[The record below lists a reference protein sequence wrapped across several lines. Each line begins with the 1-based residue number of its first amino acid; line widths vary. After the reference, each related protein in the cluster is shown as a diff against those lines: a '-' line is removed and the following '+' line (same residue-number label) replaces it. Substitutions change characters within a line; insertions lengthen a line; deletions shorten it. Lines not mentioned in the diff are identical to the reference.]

1 VSDSR
6 HRQLSRIYER
16 PIESDEDARAAV
28 SADPGILASAIFLEA
43 AESDDVTGAETAR
56 TYLADRL
63 AFLSPFAD
71 DVADM
76 VRSAFS
82 ERLSAWET

>member
-1 VSDSR
+1 MSDSR

-43 AESDDVTGAETAR
+43 AESDAAGAKMSPWEQ
-56 TYLADRL
+56 LAQL
-63 AFLSPFAD
+63 LLMTNEFAYVD
-71 DVADM
+71 
-76 VRSAFS
+76 
-82 ERLSAWET
+82 

>member
-6 HRQLSRIYER
+6 HRQLTRIYER
-16 PIESDEDARAAV
+16 PIESDEDAQAAV
-28 SADPGILASAIFLEA
+28 SADPGILASAIFLEV
-43 AESDDVTGAETAR
+43 AESDDVTGVDSAR
-56 TYLADRL
+56 SYLADRL

-71 DVADM
+71 QVADM
-76 VRSAFS
+76 VSAAFA